1 MAWRPDDK
9 INEYGEP
16 TYWDQHYDKK
26 RKEEGLEYS
35 FDFYVEPESLMPL
48 LESYFGT
55 DKGMN
60 LLIIGAGS
68 SEIPQLL
75 YEAGFRRITC
85 IDVSPV
91 LVAHMQNRH
100 HQHEGLDYFV
110 MDVKNLG
117 SFPDN
122 SFDGILDKGTMDA
135 LFGSIRCMDD
145 VLLMSKEVCRVL
157 KVGKTFVEVS
167 HGLPDTRLIYLRH
180 HSLQWTAQHFTLPA
194 PAGGGDAEAAA
205 TRRRPPSWTPR
216 APGGGW
222 AAWTWAWCAT

>member
-180 HSLQWTAQHFTLPA
+180 HSLYNGPPSTSPC
-194 PAGGGDAEAAA
+194 PRPRAAA

>member
-1 MAWRPDDK
+1 
-9 INEYGEP
+9 
-16 TYWDQHYDKK
+16 
-26 RKEEGLEYS
+26 
-35 FDFYVEPESLMPL
+35 MPL